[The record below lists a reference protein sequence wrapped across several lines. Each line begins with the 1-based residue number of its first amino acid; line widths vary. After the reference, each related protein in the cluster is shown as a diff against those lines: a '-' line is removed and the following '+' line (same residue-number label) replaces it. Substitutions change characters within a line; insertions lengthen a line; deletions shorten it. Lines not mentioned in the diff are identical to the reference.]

1 MKVDQG
7 LCFAVLVNPDAG
19 LGGSVALKGSDGD
32 QTRDEALRRGA
43 EPQAPQRMSRAL
55 KVLPADA
62 KVSVL
67 TWGGEMGETSCR
79 LAGLPCT
86 VIDESSM
93 PSTPEDTRTAAAALK
108 AAGAE
113 LILFAGGDT
122 DLYGYC
128 LGNPV
133 NFVDPEGTFVFA
145 GSAAAIA
152 LVKAGIV
159 TIGAMGAIIAGGWL
173 HDALFNESSEGG
185 DKACPLPDTKPG
197 KKTKGK
203 SELYEKDGDIENGF
217 YLYLIS
223 TINT

>member
-1 MKVDQG
+1 MIIHSFLAELHNADFRVPFGFAGG
-7 LCFAVLVNPDAG
+7 LYD
-19 LGGSVALKGSDGD
+19 
-32 QTRDEALRRGA
+32 
-43 EPQAPQRMSRAL
+43 
-55 KVLPADA
+55 
-62 KVSVL
+62 
-67 TWGGEMGETSCR
+67 
-79 LAGLPCT
+79 
-86 VIDESSM
+86 
-93 PSTPEDTRTAAAALK
+93 EDTGLVRFGYRDYDPDTGRWTAK
-108 AAGAE
+108 DP
-113 LILFAGGDT
+113 ILFAGGDA

-203 SELYEKDGDIENGF
+203 SELYEKDGDIDTANEDFDSLKPSDVKNLPGEKRIGT
-217 YLYLIS
+217 LPDDSIIIVRPKS
-223 TINT
+223 SDGRPTIEIQKKVGKKVTKKVKIRYQK